1 MEKLDII
8 FTLNAQINSTRT
20 EVRLQQRII
29 CFSVLLLLRTLLII
43 LLTLVYI
50 FRVRQRNKYLL
61 R

>member
-29 CFSVLLLLRTLLII
+29 CFSVLLLLRTLFII